1 MTLIIKKI
9 VISIMFFSTLLLGS
23 VDISGRA
30 EYFYM
35 ARLKNAE
42 IANIPFRLLDLNVQH
57 QVNDKFS
64 IFGNVG
70 IEYRNRED
78 TDFMTSSD
86 IEDFSFDLRKL
97 YMSMYVGNGEIRIGK
112 QIHSWGSIDE
122 NSPLDNL
129 NAYDY
134 YYLLLGGSEK
144 KLGSYS
150 LAFDNQFNI
159 GDEFFSFS
167 FVFSPLH
174 NTSRIPVNDPD
185 YPIGLPAGS
194 SPSAL
199 TTVLNDNTKEE
210 YGINFKWLNDSSEIS
225 LSYLGLYDRIF
236 NLSGLTVYTDQFNLG
251 NVVEPLPRYSYRYTN
266 ALGLGTIFLGDDFT
280 LSFDYAYFSS
290 NDQNSLN
297 VFNNLSENPNY
308 TGSTVDELFGAPFLD
323 QNLTRAFEEKV
334 KYSQFAIQFELPLED
349 DIRLN
354 AQYFKHKIEEYSS
367 NQLGLNCDELVA
379 ALPQFSSQ
387 DCQEVE
393 DDLGMSLENF
403 EPQNLFIPGVGTPY
417 ALITSEAILFNIE
430 QQFEDYDLI
439 IDLNAFIDMDRGKGK
454 LLSVEFEHDLGD
466 GFEFSYGITKIFG
479 DDSIDNYN
487 FNRMESFSSFRSSI
501 TYYF

>member
-1 MTLIIKKI
+1 MMHNKKQLMTYLI
-9 VISIMFFSTLLLGS
+9 FLFSFLWGS

-112 QIHSWGSIDE
+112 QIHSWGSVDE

-134 YYLLLGGSEK
+134 YYLLLGGAEK

-210 YGINFKWLNDSSEIS
+210 YGINLKWLNDSSEIS

-236 NLSGLTVYTDQFNLG
+236 NLSGLTVYTDEFSFG
-251 NVVEPLPRYSYRYTN
+251 NALEPVPRYSYRYTN

-280 LSFDYAYFSS
+280 ISFDYTYFSS
-290 NDQNSLN
+290 NDQNDLN
-297 VFNNLSENPNY
+297 VFNNLSENPYYNEN
-308 TGSTVDELFGAPFLD
+308 DLFGAPLLD
-323 QNLTRAFEEKV
+323 KNLTRAFEEKV
-334 KYSQFAIQFELPLED
+334 KYSQFALQFELPLED
-349 DIRLN
+349 DIKLN
-354 AQYFKHKIEEYSS
+354 AQYFKHKVEDYHS
-367 NQLGLNCDELVA
+367 NQLGLSCDLLVDS
-379 ALPQFSSQ
+379 LQNFSNE

-430 QQFEDYDLI
+430 QGFEDYDLI
-439 IDLNAFIDMDRGKGK
+439 VDLNAFIDMDRGKGK
-454 LLSVEFEHDLGD
+454 LLI
-466 GFEFSYGITKIFG
+466 Y
-479 DDSIDNYN
+479 
-487 FNRMESFSSFRSSI
+487 
-501 TYYF
+501 

>member
-1 MTLIIKKI
+1 MMHDKKQLMTYLI
-9 VISIMFFSTLLLGS
+9 FLFSFLWGS

-57 QVNDKFS
+57 QVNEKFS

-112 QIHSWGSIDE
+112 QIHSWGSVDE

-210 YGINFKWLNDSSEIS
+210 YGINLKWLNDSSEIS
-225 LSYLGLYDRIF
+225 ISYLGMYDRIF
-236 NLSGLTVYTDQFNLG
+236 NLSGLTVYVDEAYTG
-251 NVVEPLPRYSYRYTN
+251 RVVEPLPRYSYRYTN
-266 ALGLGTIFLGDDFT
+266 VKGIGGIFLGDDFT
-280 LSFDYAYFSS
+280 LSFDYTYYNS
-290 NDQNSLN
+290 NDQNNLN
-297 VFNNLSENPNY
+297 IFNDLSDNPNY
-308 TGSTVDELFGAPFLD
+308 TGSDIDELFGAPNLD
-323 QNLTRAFEEKV
+323 KNFTRAFEEKV

-349 DIRLN
+349 DIKLN
-354 AQYFKHKIEEYSS
+354 AQYFKHKVEDYHS
-367 NQLGLNCDELVA
+367 NELGLNCELLVD
-379 ALPQFSSQ
+379 ALPQFSDQ
-387 DCQEVE
+387 DCQDIEY
-393 DDLGMSLENF
+393 DLGMNLEEF
-403 EPQNLFIPGVGTPY
+403 EPENLFIPGVGTPY

-430 QQFEDYDLI
+430 QGFEDYDLI
-439 IDLNAFIDMDRGKGK
+439 VDLNAFIDMDRGKGK
-454 LLSVEFEHDLGD
+454 LLSIEFEHDLGD
-466 GFEFSYGITKIFG
+466 GFELSYGITKILG
-479 DDSIDNYN
+479 DKSIDNYN